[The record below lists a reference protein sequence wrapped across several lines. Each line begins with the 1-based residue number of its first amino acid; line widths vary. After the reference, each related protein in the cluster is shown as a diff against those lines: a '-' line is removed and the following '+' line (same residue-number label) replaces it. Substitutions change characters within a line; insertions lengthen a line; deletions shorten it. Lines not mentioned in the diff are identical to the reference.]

1 MNRRQLLYGT
11 SIGLM
16 SGAVARATG
25 IVPNTKEEQPKPA
38 VLNLP
43 DYQPTSM
50 LQVRESRVERSRYP
64 VIDIHTHVTVSSN
77 EVAGVSLASERN
89 FLGTPEEL
97 IAVMDRKNIRSL
109 VNLTGGFGV
118 GLVETITKYDNKYRD
133 RFYSF
138 TEPCYSRFLE
148 PDYPRI
154 QVQAIE
160 QAHRDGA
167 CGLKILKTLGL
178 YLRDNITSG
187 KLVRVDDPRFDPM
200 WDTCGQLNMPVAIHV
215 SDPVAFFAPTDRFNE
230 RYEELSNHP
239 DWSFHGKDFPSNAE
253 LLEARN
259 RMIARHPKTQFI
271 VLHVGNFSENL
282 ANVAQNMDRFPNM
295 SVDIAARIGE
305 LGRQPRTA
313 RAFFERYQDRILFGT
328 DATPHGDEYPQ
339 QIFNDELYEIYYRF
353 LETDDEYFDYAPAKV
368 PPQGRWRIY
377 GINLP
382 DAILRKVYLENSARA
397 LRLALGRG

>member
-11 SIGLM
+11 GIGLM
-16 SGAVARATG
+16 SGAVAHATA
-25 IVPNTKEEQPKPA
+25 IAPSAKDEQPKPA

-50 LQVRESRVERSRYP
+50 LQVHESRVERSRYP
-64 VIDIHTHVTVSSN
+64 VIDIHTHVTVSSK
-77 EVAGVSLASERN
+77 EVAGVSLASERD

-97 IAVMDRKNIRSL
+97 ITVMNRKNIRSL
-109 VNLTGGFGV
+109 VNLTGGFGA

-138 TEPCYSRFLE
+138 TEPSYPRFLE

-154 QVQAIE
+154 QAQAIE

-167 CGLKILKTLGL
+167 RGLKILKTLGL

-187 KLVRVDDPRFDPM
+187 KLVRIDDPRFDPM

-215 SDPVAFFAPTDRFNE
+215 SDPVAFFTPTDRFNE
-230 RYEELSNHP
+230 RYEELNNHP

-259 RMIARHPKTQFI
+259 RMFARHPNTQFI
-271 VLHVGNFSENL
+271 VLHVGNFAENL

-313 RAFFERYQDRILFGT
+313 RAFFEKYQDRILFGT

-339 QIFNDELYEIYYRF
+339 QVFNDALYEIYYRF

-382 DAILRKVYLENSARA
+382 DAILRKVYLENAARA
-397 LRLALGRG
+397 LRLSL